1 MPVIEPERAEE
12 VIPDKHL
19 AFDRNRKRLIQ
30 WFSKFG
36 YEEDNENDVSIN
48 FCID

>member
-36 YEEDNENDVSIN
+36 YEEDNNNDVSIK
-48 FCID
+48 F